1 MEVSIMTIKIS
12 EEINEAK
19 NGNELDDQETP
30 IVYPEEFEIIDDEND
45 DDANDDDANEDHNY
59 RVTIENNSFTM
70 FTAFF
75 GTGKTG
81 FLNAD
86 EEVYGLIQSEN
97 PYVQWAG
104 TQVLGQVAN
113 EKAINLLLKALNNPS
128 FDVRWGAAM
137 AIAEVAKKWFM
148 WHLVLYL
155 KNQDDKYLDRVA
167 KAFKELWNE

>member
-1 MEVSIMTIKIS
+1 MKIKIS
-12 EEINEAK
+12 KETNEAQI
-19 NGNELDDQETP
+19 GNELKDP
-30 IVYPEEFEIIDDEND
+30 KSPLVYKEEFEIIDDDND
-45 DDANDDDANEDHNY
+45 DDANGENNY
-59 RVTIENNSFTM
+59 RVAIENNSFTM

-81 FLNAD
+81 FLSVD

-113 EKAINLLLKALNNPS
+113 EKAINLLSEALNNPS

-155 KNQDDKYLDRVA
+155 EKEDDKYLDRI
-167 KAFKELWNE
+167 KNAFQKLWTE